1 MQKRLMVNGW
11 YFYYMRAHGV
21 GQHRIEG
28 TCDRDGGKLGVRD
41 RGCKMVGT
49 GDTFE
54 LRESPAPYKGISG
67 YENEAIRLQNEYY
80 WENSD

>member
-1 MQKRLMVNGW
+1 
-11 YFYYMRAHGV
+11 MRAKG
-21 GQHRIEG
+21 R
-28 TCDRDGGKLGVRD
+28 
-41 RGCKMVGT
+41 KMFGT

-80 WENSD
+80 WENSV